1 MGETETETDAPAPAP
16 APKKKSKKLRL
27 LAVALLLVG
36 VLVAAKVTGVSDLIT
51 IANMK
56 AWMADAGPWGVLLF
70 AVVFV
75 VGELLQV
82 PGLLFVAVGVISYGR
97 LMGGGLSFGVA
108 VLSVCFSFAIVRGVG
123 GKALGELETPWI
135 KKVMSKLDERPV
147 TTIALL
153 RVVLIMSPQLNYAL
167 ALTNVRFR
175 DYLVGSVLGL
185 IPPIAAFV
193 VFFDAA
199 MGFFG
204 YQ

>member
-1 MGETETETDAPAPAP
+1 MNDPGASSEEEPP
-16 APKKKSKKLRL
+16 PKDNKKLRL
-27 LAVALLLVG
+27 LAVVLLLVG
-36 VLVAAKVTGVSDLIT
+36 LLVAAKLTGVSELIT

-56 AWMADAGPWGVLLF
+56 GWMAEAGPWGVLLF

-97 LMGGGLSFGVA
+97 LMGGSLSFAVA
-108 VLSVCFSFAIVRGVG
+108 VLSVCFSFVIVRGVG
-123 GKALGELETPWI
+123 GKALGEIETAWV
-135 KKVMSKLDERPV
+135 KKVMAKLDECPI
-147 TTIALL
+147 TTIAVL

-175 DYLVGSVLGL
+175 DYLIGSVVGL
-185 IPPIAAFV
+185 IPPILAFV

-199 MGFFG
+199 MSFFG
-204 YQ
+204 FQ